1 MYTRSSEHRR
11 SAGDGRRS
19 AGPLCAVAVETLVG
33 ALAWIGLGS
42 GLGSGLGFGVRV
54 RVRVRVRDDE
64 VEALVGAL
72 TREVQRRVVMLVV
85 GVASVLLGFVP

>member
-1 MYTRSSEHRR
+1 M
-11 SAGDGRRS
+11 
-19 AGPLCAVAVETLVG
+19 
-33 ALAWIGLGS
+33 
-42 GLGSGLGFGVRV
+42 GFGVRV